1 MFQGQE
7 YRPLLIG
14 FAGTSHRIIVPV
26 STPLKVVALAGGI
39 GGARFLKGLRLIE
52 NLDISVIVNNGDDI
66 TMHGLRICP
75 DLDSVIYNLAGESD
89 LVRGWGRKDETWIVQ
104 AQLAHYIGQ
113 EQWFNLGDKDYATHI
128 YRTNLLNAGV
138 ALSEIV
144 KLQCTKWG
152 IDLNIM
158 PATNDYVETQVQLVQ
173 GDPVHFQE
181 WWVKHRAALPATGFK
196 LLGAE
201 KAKPAPEVLTA
212 IEAADL
218 IILPPSNPIVSIGMI
233 LQIPGIKAAI
243 MKAKAPVVGV
253 SPIIG
258 GNPVLGM
265 ADKCLSALG
274 LETSATSVAAQYGD
288 LLDAWLIADSDDD
301 QVLAITNLGIKCE
314 SAPLLM
320 TDDQAAKE
328 IAAKAIGMLR

>member
-1 MFQGQE
+1 LFVGVASD
-7 YRPLLIG
+7 IH
-14 FAGTSHRIIVPV
+14 SIIVPV
-26 STPLKVVALAGGI
+26 SAPIKVVALAGGI
-39 GGARFLKGLRLIE
+39 GGARFLKGLRLID
-52 NLDISVIVNNGDDI
+52 NLEISVIINNGDDI
-66 TMHGLRICP
+66 DMHGLRICP

-89 LVRGWGRKDETWIVQ
+89 LVRGWGRKDETWVVQ
-104 AQLAHYIGQ
+104 QQLAHYLAE

-128 YRTNLLNAGV
+128 YRTNLLNSGV

-144 KLQCTKWG
+144 KLQCAKWG
-152 IDLNIM
+152 IDLNLM
-158 PATNDYVETQVQLVQ
+158 PATNDFVQTQVLLADGEQI
-173 GDPVHFQE
+173 HFQE
-181 WWVKHRAALPATGFK
+181 WWVKHRAALPAIGFE
-196 LLGAE
+196 LTGAE
-201 KAKPAPEVLTA
+201 SAKPAPGV
-212 IEAADL
+212 IETIAQADL

-233 LQIPGIKAAI
+233 LRIPGIRAAI
-243 MKAKAPVVGV
+243 VAAKAPVVGV

-265 ADKCLSALG
+265 ADKCLTALG

-288 LLDAWLIADSDDD
+288 LLDAWLIADSDND
-301 QVLAITNLGIKCE
+301 QVSAITNLGIKCE

>member
-89 LVRGWGRKDETWIVQ
+89 LVRGWGRKDETWVVQ
-104 AQLAHYIGQ
+104 AQLAHYLGQ

-144 KLQCTKWG
+144 KLQCAKWG
-152 IDLNIM
+152 IGLNIM

-173 GDPVHFQE
+173 GEPIHFQE

-201 KAKPAPEVLTA
+201 KAKPAPEVLSA

-320 TDDQAAKE
+320 IDDQAAKE
-328 IAAKAIGMLR
+328 IAAKAIGILR

>member
-89 LVRGWGRKDETWIVQ
+89 LVRGWGRKDETWVVQ
-104 AQLAHYIGQ
+104 AQLAHYLGQ

-128 YRTNLLNAGV
+128 YRSNLLNAGV

-173 GDPVHFQE
+173 GEPIHFQE
-181 WWVKHRAALPATGFK
+181 WWVKHRAALPASGFK

-201 KAKPAPEVLTA
+201 KAKPAPEVLSA

-288 LLDAWLIADSDDD
+288 LLDAWLIADSDDE
-301 QVLAITNLGIKCE
+301 QVSAISNLGIKCE

-320 TDDQAAKE
+320 TNDLAAKE
-328 IAAKAIGMLR
+328 IAVRAMAMVR

>member
-89 LVRGWGRKDETWIVQ
+89 LVRGWGRKDETWVVQ
-104 AQLAHYIGQ
+104 AQLAHYLGQ

-128 YRTNLLNAGV
+128 YRSNLLNAGV

-173 GDPVHFQE
+173 GEPIHFQE

-201 KAKPAPEVLTA
+201 KAKPAPEVLSA

-274 LETSATSVAAQYGD
+274 LETSATSVAAQYGE

>member
-89 LVRGWGRKDETWIVQ
+89 LVRGWGRKDETWVVQ
-104 AQLAHYIGQ
+104 AQLAHYLGQ

-144 KLQCTKWG
+144 KLQRTKWG

-173 GDPVHFQE
+173 GEPIHFQE

-201 KAKPAPEVLTA
+201 KAKPAPEVLSA
-212 IEAADL
+212 IEEADL

>member
-89 LVRGWGRKDETWIVQ
+89 LVRGWGRKDETWVVQ
-104 AQLAHYIGQ
+104 AQLAHYLGQ

-128 YRTNLLNAGV
+128 YRTNLLNVGV

-173 GDPVHFQE
+173 GDPIHFQE

-201 KAKPAPEVLTA
+201 KAKPVPEVLSA

-301 QVLAITNLGIKCE
+301 QVLAIKDLGIKCE

>member
-26 STPLKVVALAGGI
+26 STPLKVVVLAGGI

-52 NLDISVIVNNGDDI
+52 NLDISVIVNNGDDV

-75 DLDSVIYNLAGESD
+75 DLDSVVYNLAGESD
-89 LVRGWGRKDETWIVQ
+89 LVRGWGRKDETWVVQ
-104 AQLAHYIGQ
+104 AQLAHYLGQ

-173 GDPVHFQE
+173 GEPIHFQE

-196 LLGAE
+196 LISAE
-201 KAKPAPEVLTA
+201 KAKPAPEVLSA

-218 IILPPSNPIVSIGMI
+218 IIFPPSNPIVSIGMI
-233 LQIPGIKAAI
+233 LQIPGIKEAI

-320 TDDQAAKE
+320 IDDQAAKE

>member
-1 MFQGQE
+1 
-7 YRPLLIG
+7 
-14 FAGTSHRIIVPV
+14 
-26 STPLKVVALAGGI
+26 
-39 GGARFLKGLRLIE
+39 
-52 NLDISVIVNNGDDI
+52 
-66 TMHGLRICP
+66 MHGLRICP

-89 LVRGWGRKDETWIVQ
+89 LVRGWGRKDETWVVQ
-104 AQLAHYIGQ
+104 QQLAHYLGQ

-128 YRTNLLNAGV
+128 YRTNLLNNGV

-152 IDLNIM
+152 IGLNLL
-158 PATNDYVETQVQLVQ
+158 PATNDFVQTQVQLVDGQ
-173 GDPVHFQE
+173 QIHFQE
-181 WWVKHRAALPATGFK
+181 WWVKHRAVLPATGFE
-196 LLGAE
+196 LAGVE
-201 KAKPAPEVLTA
+201 SAKPAPGVLEA
-212 IEAADL
+212 IAQADL

-233 LQIPGIKAAI
+233 LRIPGIRDAI

-265 ADKCLSALG
+265 ADKCLTALG
-274 LETSATSVAAQYGD
+274 LETSATSVAQQYGD
-288 LLDAWLIADSDDD
+288 LLDAWLIADSDYA
-301 QVLAITNLGIKCE
+301 QVSEVTKLGIKCE

-328 IAAKAIGMLR
+328 IAMRAIAMMR

>member
-89 LVRGWGRKDETWIVQ
+89 LVRGWGRKDETWVVQ
-104 AQLAHYIGQ
+104 AQLAHYLGQ

-173 GDPVHFQE
+173 GDPIHFQE
-181 WWVKHRAALPATGFK
+181 WWVKHRATLPATGFK
-196 LLGAE
+196 LIGAE
-201 KAKPAPEVLTA
+201 KAKPAPEVLSA

-243 MKAKAPVVGV
+243 MNAKAPVVGV

-265 ADKCLSALG
+265 ADKCLTALG

-301 QVLAITNLGIKCE
+301 QISAITNLGIKCE

>member
-1 MFQGQE
+1 M
-7 YRPLLIG
+7 
-14 FAGTSHRIIVPV
+14 

-39 GGARFLKGLRLIE
+39 GGARFLKGLRLIDD
-52 NLDISVIVNNGDDI
+52 LDISVIVNNGDDI

-89 LVRGWGRKDETWIVQ
+89 LVRGWGRKDETWVVQ
-104 AQLAHYIGQ
+104 QQLAHYSGE

-128 YRTNLLNAGV
+128 YRTNLLTKGI

-144 KLQCTKWG
+144 KLQCAKWG
-152 IDLNIM
+152 IPLKLM
-158 PATNDYVETQVQLVQ
+158 PATDDGVETQVQLNSGEQ
-173 GDPVHFQE
+173 IHFQE

-196 LLGAE
+196 LIGE
-201 KAKPAPEVLTA
+201 ESAKPAPGVIAA

-233 LQIPGIKAAI
+233 LRIPGIRAAI
-243 MKAKAPVVGV
+243 MNAKVPVVGV

-265 ADKCLSALG
+265 ADKCLTALG
-274 LETSATSVAAQYGD
+274 LETSATSVAKHYGD
-288 LLDAWLIADSDDD
+288 LLDAWLIADSDAD
-301 QVLAITNLGIKCE
+301 QVGEITKLGIKCE

-320 TDDQAAKE
+320 TDDLAAKE
-328 IAAKAIGMLR
+328 IAIRAIAMAS

>member
-1 MFQGQE
+1 MSQ
-7 YRPLLIG
+7 
-14 FAGTSHRIIVPV
+14 S
-26 STPLKVVALAGGI
+26 LKVVALAGGI

-89 LVRGWGRKDETWIVQ
+89 LVRGWGRKDETWVVQ
-104 AQLAHYIGQ
+104 AQLAHYLGE

-128 YRTNLLNAGV
+128 YRSNLLKTGV
-138 ALSEIV
+138 PLHEIV
-144 KLQCTKWG
+144 KLQCAKWN
-152 IDLNIM
+152 IPMKIM
-158 PATNDYVETQVQLVQ
+158 PATNDFVETHVRFSDR
-173 GDPVHFQE
+173 DPMHFQE
-181 WWVKHRAALPATGFK
+181 WWVKHRASIAATGFN
-196 LLGAE
+196 LTNE
-201 KAKPAPEVLTA
+201 ESAKPAPGVITA
-212 IEAADL
+212 IKEADL

-233 LQIPGIKAAI
+233 LRIPGIRKAI
-243 MKAKAPVVGV
+243 IESSAPVVGV

-265 ADKCLSALG
+265 ADKCLTALG

-288 LLDAWLIADSDDD
+288 LLDAWLIADSDAD
-301 QVLAITNLGIKCE
+301 QVTVISESGIRCE

-320 TDDQAAKE
+320 SDDNAAKE
-328 IAAKAIGMLR
+328 IALRAIALVR

>member
-89 LVRGWGRKDETWIVQ
+89 LVRGWGRKDETWVVQ
-104 AQLAHYIGQ
+104 AQLAHYLGQ

-128 YRTNLLNAGV
+128 YRSNLLNAGV
-138 ALSEIV
+138 VLSEIV

-173 GDPVHFQE
+173 GDPIHFQE

-201 KAKPAPEVLTA
+201 KAKPAPEVLSA

>member
-89 LVRGWGRKDETWIVQ
+89 LVRGWGRKDETWVVQ
-104 AQLAHYIGQ
+104 AQLAHYLGQ

-128 YRTNLLNAGV
+128 YRSNLLNAGV

-144 KLQCTKWG
+144 KLQCAKWG
-152 IDLNIM
+152 IGLNIM

-173 GDPVHFQE
+173 GEPIHFQE

-201 KAKPAPEVLTA
+201 KAKPAPEVLSA

-320 TDDQAAKE
+320 IDDQAAKE
-328 IAAKAIGMLR
+328 IAAKAIGILR

>member
-1 MFQGQE
+1 VFQGQE

-89 LVRGWGRKDETWIVQ
+89 LVRGWGRKDETWVVQ
-104 AQLAHYIGQ
+104 AQLAHYLGQ

-144 KLQCTKWG
+144 KLQCAKWG
-152 IDLNIM
+152 IGLNIM

-181 WWVKHRAALPATGFK
+181 WWVKHRAALPAIGFK

-201 KAKPAPEVLTA
+201 KAKPAPEVLSA
-212 IEAADL
+212 IQAADL

-233 LQIPGIKAAI
+233 LQIPGIKEAI